1 MKATSTPFA
10 WRWFSFS
17 SCSLLLGLAFLAG
30 FGGDSNS
37 ASAQNAAAQTSS
49 GVTNIAVGT
58 QVKTSAVKRLGIN
71 LSGQSYYDSGQMLRN
86 LIFRNP
92 GFEGQIWQSIL
103 VCHTVTA
110 TSCTDDDPY
119 NQWPRDFI
127 KGAQYEFIYG
137 AALGQ
142 TGTVTGMQISDQ
154 ANRGITANFAN
165 LKVKPAVGDYYI
177 VRTQMPGNPLAGWW
191 QSAYGGG
198 SLAVESSDL
207 APDSPGKQAVLMS
220 AAKQGQG
227 ASVTSY
233 FDSLAGHSF
242 VQMNGSY
249 TVNFRA
255 KGVGGGNQLN
265 ISVGRIGSNRGNL
278 TYLSQNVT
286 LSNAWKDYSFRFSAA
301 EQGVIGTA
309 AVSFSVNGASALL
322 DDATLVEEAAADN
335 PTAFRN
341 AVVYR
346 LRALHPGVLRYM
358 DNGTDFG
365 STIDN
370 MLAVPFGRMRAGN
383 SERIAEQ
390 DDVPIGLH
398 EFLVLCHAVGAEPWF
413 TVPAVTSPA
422 EMQNLIQYL
431 GGDSSTHYG
440 GVRTALGQAAPWTT
454 VFPAIHLEFG
464 NETWNVISFPGE
476 KISDPVAYGTRTGV
490 LFTAAKTAREF
501 NGSKF
506 DLIMDGWAA
515 VPWWSEQELK
525 AASNVDTIDAAPYL
539 FNTLNDY
546 RSNEAIFGPMFAQP
560 EQVDSTAGG
569 YMKQQAQAAAGAARP
584 VKLAVYEVNLSTVQG
599 TAPQNILDGV
609 VPSVGA
615 GIAVVDH
622 MLTMMRDD
630 GIVLQSLFALPE
642 YENGFNNTA
651 NGGNEFMKLWGAVVD
666 MGGQT
671 NTSRPQFLAEQLAN
685 TAIAGNL
692 LATVQTGANPTW
704 NQPHS
709 ANDDITLPK
718 AHYLQSFAFRQG
730 SSNGLIVFNL
740 HRTQSLPVTFSGANA
755 PRGKVLMSR
764 LTSAHL
770 TDGNE
775 TKNTVAATKVTI
787 TNLNPN
793 VGLYLPPFSMTVF
806 TWSSTAAPLE
816 VSGAQ

>member
-17 SCSLLLGLAFLAG
+17 SCSLLLGLAFLVG
-30 FGGDSNS
+30 LGGDGAT
-37 ASAQNAAAQTSS
+37 ASAQSN
-49 GVTNIAVGT
+49 GVTNIAIGT
-58 QVKTSAVKRLGIN
+58 QVKTPAVKRLGIN

-119 NQWPRDFI
+119 NQWPKDFI
-127 KGAQYEFIYG
+127 KGAPYEFIYG
-137 AALGQ
+137 AARGQ

-154 ANRGITANFAN
+154 SNRGITVTFAN

-177 VRTQMPGNPLAGWW
+177 VRAQMPGNPLAGWW
-191 QSAYGGG
+191 PGTYGGG
-198 SLAVESSDL
+198 TLAAESSDL
-207 APDSPGKQAVLMS
+207 APNSAGKQALRMT
-220 AAKQGQG
+220 AAKQGQS
-227 ASVTSY
+227 ASVASY
-233 FDSLAGHSF
+233 FDSTVGRSF

-249 TVNFRA
+249 TLSFRA
-255 KGVGGGNQLN
+255 KGAGGGNQLN
-265 ISVGRIGSNRGNL
+265 VSVGRIGSNKGNL

-301 EQGVIGTA
+301 EKGVIGTA
-309 AVSFSVNGASALL
+309 AVSFSANGSSALL
-322 DDATLVEEAAADN
+322 DDASLVEDAAADN
-335 PTAFRN
+335 PTAYRN

-370 MLAVPFGRMRAGN
+370 MLAAPFGRVRAGN
-383 SERIAEQ
+383 NERINEQ
-390 DDVPIGLH
+390 DDVPMGLH
-398 EFLVLCHAVGAEPWF
+398 EFLVLCQAVGAEPWF

-422 EMQNLIQYL
+422 EMQHLIQYL

-454 VFPAIHLEFG
+454 VFSTIHLEFG

-490 LFTAAKTAREF
+490 LFTAAKTAREY
-501 NGSKF
+501 NGAKF

-515 VPWWSEQELK
+515 VPWWSQQELQ

-546 RSNEAIFGPMFAQP
+546 RSNETIFGPMFAQP
-560 EQVDSTAGG
+560 EQVDSTAAGT
-569 YMKQQAQAAAGAARP
+569 MAQQAKVASSAARP

-599 TAPQNILDGV
+599 TASQSVLDAV

-630 GIVLQSLFALPE
+630 GVVLQNMFALPE
-642 YENGFNNTA
+642 YENGFTNTA
-651 NGGNEFMKLWGAVVD
+651 GGGNENVKLWGAVVD

-671 NTSRPQFLAEQLAN
+671 NASRPQFLAEQLAN
-685 TAIAGNL
+685 TAITGNL

-709 ANDDITLPK
+709 TNDDITLAK

-755 PRGKVLMSR
+755 PRGKVQMGR

-775 TKNTVAATKVTI
+775 VKNTVAI
-787 TNLNPN
+787 TNTAIANLNPN
-793 VGLYLPPFSMTVF
+793 VATSLPPFSMTVF
-806 TWSSTAAPLE
+806 TWTSTATPLE
-816 VSGAQ
+816 VSGEQ